1 MMDAETIKRFFR
13 LEVDDA
19 VLLLVTITHPTIE
32 TIRVVNNTPAED
44 GSGDIVSR
52 GETYQAYPFHPEL
65 PNNVDEQPRAR
76 ITIANIDRRI
86 SESLMNL
93 DSSPLIA
100 FEIIAASDPDNVLL
114 RFPRFE
120 LVDVTW
126 DAVTVS
132 GELTQASFAS
142 EPFGFVRVIPSL
154 FPALY
159 RS

>member
-1 MMDAETIKRFFR
+1 MDLATIRQFFN
-13 LEVDDA
+13 LEIDEA
-19 VLLLVTITHPTIE
+19 VLLLVTITHPQIE
-32 TIRVVNNTPAED
+32 PVRVVNNAPAED
-44 GSGDIVSR
+44 GSGDIISR
-52 GETYQAYPFHPEL
+52 GERYLAFPFMPEL
-65 PNNVDEQPRAR
+65 PNNTDEQPKAR
-76 ITIANIDRRI
+76 ITIANVDRRI
-86 SESLMNL
+86 SESLANL

-100 FEIIAASDPDNVLL
+100 FEIITASNPDNVLL

-120 LVDVTW
+120 LVNVTW
-126 DAVTVS
+126 DAIQVQ